1 MQACPSRDIPV
12 VVLCCFNTSDI
23 SGGGVGG
30 ATLAKKGPG
39 RPTFDMVELTNSL
52 DMGRLSPER
61 PWSVFEV
68 DARDMRGFV
77 NALRWIFYRQEKQ
90 RNQLKYHSSMANCSS
105 AEELQER
112 LRSLW

>member
-1 MQACPSRDIPV
+1 MGSDNNNSGHNRSTGGQPSSSSSNQN
-12 VVLCCFNTSDI
+12 F
-23 SGGGVGG
+23 
-30 ATLAKKGPG
+30 G
-39 RPTFDMVELTNSL
+39 RPTYDMVGLTNAL
-52 DMGRLSPER
+52 EMGRLSPHR

-90 RNQLKYHSSMANCSS
+90 RNQLKYHSSVANCTSP
-105 AEELQER
+105 EELQER

>member
-1 MQACPSRDIPV
+1 M
-12 VVLCCFNTSDI
+12 
-23 SGGGVGG
+23 VG
-30 ATLAKKGPG
+30 
-39 RPTFDMVELTNSL
+39 LTNAL
-52 DMGRLSPER
+52 DMGRLSPR

-90 RNQLKYHSSMANCSS
+90 RNQLKYHSSVANCTSP
-105 AEELQER
+105 EELLER

>member
-1 MQACPSRDIPV
+1 MVI
-12 VVLCCFNTSDI
+12 LCCFNTSEVKQ
-23 SGGGVGG
+23 GGK
-30 ATLAKKGPG
+30 ASIR
-39 RPTFDMVELTNSL
+39 RPAYDMVGLTNAL
-52 DMGRLSPER
+52 DMSRLSPR

-90 RNQLKYHSSMANCSS
+90 RNQLKYHSSVANCTSP
-105 AEELQER
+105 EELQER